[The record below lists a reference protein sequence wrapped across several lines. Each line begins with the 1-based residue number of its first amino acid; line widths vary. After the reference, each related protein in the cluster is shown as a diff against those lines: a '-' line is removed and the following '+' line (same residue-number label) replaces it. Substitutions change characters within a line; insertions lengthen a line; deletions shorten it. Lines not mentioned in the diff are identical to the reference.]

1 MTETPKLL
9 CKETPPPKLCTET
22 RATSG
27 PSFAPSP
34 PSCPT
39 GHRHRPSRCP
49 PLRHPREG
57 GVADTFSKCPRS
69 PPLPWDWGRW
79 DSELAAGHPPSPS
92 KPPLTLN
99 TWEEGSSA
107 SDFGCPHA
115 VPGPRFDASPVPV
128 GAWPHTPKTLP
139 PPQVSAAPRQPGD
152 RRLFAPLP
160 VWGEQWLWDGGPT
173 ASAPSSSWDAVS

>member
-9 CKETPPPKLCTET
+9 CKDRP
-22 RATSG
+22 
-27 PSFAPSP
+27 P
-34 PSCPT
+34 PSCAP
-39 GHRHRPSRCP
+39 RPGP
-49 PLRHPREG
+49 YQ
-57 GVADTFSKCPRS
+57 V
-69 PPLPWDWGRW
+69 PPLPPA
-79 DSELAAGHPPSPS
+79 LPPVPPATATVPAGALPSDIPVKEGWPIPSQNAPDPHLYPGTGDDGTASWLQVTHPAHPN
-92 KPPLTLN
+92 PPPTLN

-115 VPGPRFDASPVPV
+115 VPGPRFEASPVPV

-139 PPQVSAAPRQPGD
+139 PPQVSAAPRQPGG